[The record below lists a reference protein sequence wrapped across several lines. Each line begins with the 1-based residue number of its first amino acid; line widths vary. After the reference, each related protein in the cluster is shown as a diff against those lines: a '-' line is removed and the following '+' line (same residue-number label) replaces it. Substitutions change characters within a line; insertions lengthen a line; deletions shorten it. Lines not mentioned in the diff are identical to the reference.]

1 MQCLGPA
8 AIVVEGHRVEID
20 APIPRIAHDE
30 ARRQLGFDHG
40 EAEKRERVLR
50 RFRIGERND
59 AIQVVVRPRLLP
71 DQRVDAPAAIE
82 PYADAGPAQRG
93 DDLQY
98 VLC

>member
-1 MQCLGPA
+1 MC
-8 AIVVEGHRVEID
+8 
-20 APIPRIAHDE
+20 
-30 ARRQLGFDHG
+30 
-40 EAEKRERVLR
+40 

-71 DQRVDAPAAIE
+71 DQRVDAPATIE